1 MAIELLREGGQAVDL
16 AKNGEEAV
24 RMVSEKAYATILLDT
39 QMLVM
44 DGVTATEKN
53 IKLPKF
59 VDLPILAMTTNT
71 MDREREK
78 TREAGMNAH
87 IAKPVDP

>member
-1 MAIELLREGGQAVDL
+1 VAIELLREGGQAVDL

-44 DGVTATEKN
+44 DGVTATEK
-53 IKLPKF
+53 
-59 VDLPILAMTTNT
+59 T
-71 MDREREK
+71 
-78 TREAGMNAH
+78 
-87 IAKPVDP
+87 